1 MVRRRRRR
9 RSPLRRKEKRSRSR
23 SWSPKKQRSRSKS
36 PTYRR
41 GTESSGDK
49 MRRDKSQLP
58 QCFDFL
64 RGRCYRGAF
73 CRYMH
78 HESENTDGGRH
89 YRSKQQDAEVPPV
102 SGTSGSLEEI
112 EKSLDKGKVLVPV
125 QQSVQTVV
133 SHQEDESLDIAV
145 AKSDRS
151 GEVTT
156 IMHETQGSKEEILE
170 PTTEILDEENCAAI
184 VDTVD
189 PLDGSPSSHGVESSK
204 ENLVTPQSQAS
215 LPVLQNAY
223 NQPSDVG
230 DSSMSG
236 SFLIQTSSTF
246 QNQPPVSAPRLDE
259 ISPIQSYN
267 GFSSQTLP
275 PKELHPL
282 VIPFPPSLSQGTV
295 APPPPQQPGETM
307 QPPSNFPTFYPPME
321 NCPPNQVQLQNQHS
335 YFHAPPNSSW
345 SLPPPPPLPPRPL
358 FVDHSTGT
366 SATAAQGYHWLQ
378 LQQNQLPPR
387 PSSHMEDF
395 KLNPPPMVNT
405 TSQPF
410 GGPSLAQGN
419 MSLQHAPS
427 MRNSSSF
434 QNYPQMQPQQPLYGL
449 QQRGADIHTVNL
461 GDYGNNNSTMTRST
475 DLIDRNQVSN
485 LSGFGG
491 SRISNH
497 YNPYASTF
505 DLPLT
510 SKFSSNV
517 LKQEKDRAL
526 FDGSYILSHVRPDG
540 PGDQYD
546 PLFDSIE
553 PSSNSSKKLV
563 HDKRRE
569 TTLSCSGSHKPLDV
583 EENNKRKEVEA
594 FAITTSI
601 KSENDECGETA
612 DAEVGDVD
620 NASASNDV
628 DNASA
633 RNLLDEGN
641 TAVGE
646 IEIDQI
652 KTPGKRK
659 KSKDSRSMKHFKVA
673 LANFVK
679 EELKSYWRQGI
690 LSKEAFKIIVKKI
703 VDKVSGAMKSHHVPK
718 SQSKIN
724 HYIDS
729 SQRKLSK
736 LVQGYLN
743 KYAKG

>member
-1 MVRRRRRR
+1 
-9 RSPLRRKEKRSRSR
+9 
-23 SWSPKKQRSRSKS
+23 
-36 PTYRR
+36 
-41 GTESSGDK
+41 
-49 MRRDKSQLP
+49 
-58 QCFDFL
+58 
-64 RGRCYRGAF
+64 
-73 CRYMH
+73 
-78 HESENTDGGRH
+78 
-89 YRSKQQDAEVPPV
+89 
-102 SGTSGSLEEI
+102 
-112 EKSLDKGKVLVPV
+112 
-125 QQSVQTVV
+125 
-133 SHQEDESLDIAV
+133 
-145 AKSDRS
+145 
-151 GEVTT
+151 
-156 IMHETQGSKEEILE
+156 
-170 PTTEILDEENCAAI
+170 
-184 VDTVD
+184 
-189 PLDGSPSSHGVESSK
+189 
-204 ENLVTPQSQAS
+204 
-215 LPVLQNAY
+215 
-223 NQPSDVG
+223 
-230 DSSMSG
+230 
-236 SFLIQTSSTF
+236 
-246 QNQPPVSAPRLDE
+246 
-259 ISPIQSYN
+259 
-267 GFSSQTLP
+267 
-275 PKELHPL
+275 
-282 VIPFPPSLSQGTV
+282 
-295 APPPPQQPGETM
+295 
-307 QPPSNFPTFYPPME
+307 
-321 NCPPNQVQLQNQHS
+321 
-335 YFHAPPNSSW
+335 
-345 SLPPPPPLPPRPL
+345 
-358 FVDHSTGT
+358 
-366 SATAAQGYHWLQ
+366 
-378 LQQNQLPPR
+378 
-387 PSSHMEDF
+387 MEDF

-405 TSQPF
+405 MSQPF

-449 QQRGADIHTVNL
+449 QQPGADIHTVNL

-594 FAITTSI
+594 LATTTSI

-679 EELKSYWRQGI
+679 DELKSYWRQGI